1 VSPTV
6 NMVISAGAAL
16 VAGMFLAATGLLQQ
30 QAASQEPLDEQFSL
44 RMILDLVGNPKWLAG
59 IGAAMASYVFQAV
72 ALATG
77 PLSLVQPLV
86 VSELLFAIPISAR
99 RHRSR
104 LGLREW
110 AGLLTV
116 TAGLVV
122 GIVAADPQRGHP
134 LQPFSSWIWALV
146 AVVMAATAAVLVGKA
161 IAGPTRA
168 SLFALSGATVMALQS
183 ALFDATIASLRA
195 NIGHTFV
202 TWQPYALIV
211 ASFTG
216 LFLVQNAYQAGP
228 LAASMPVMDAV
239 LPMLSIGLGIG
250 LFGEHVRTTVGGLA
264 GATAGIVLLVTGI
277 VMLDTSP
284 LIRRQQRE
292 EHGEGE
298 HSTDSAAASTTSA
311 RRWRSSGA

>member
-1 VSPTV
+1 L
-6 NMVISAGAAL
+6 ISAGAAL
-16 VAGMFLAATGLLQQ
+16 VAGMCLATTGLLQQ
-30 QAASQEPLDEQFSL
+30 RAASKESADKQFSL
-44 RMILDLVGNPKWLAG
+44 QLILDLFRNRMWLAG
-59 IGAAMASYVFQAV
+59 IGAAVASYAFQAV

-99 RHRSR
+99 RHKSK

-122 GIVAADPQRGHP
+122 GIVAANPHRGHP
-134 LQPFSSWIWALV
+134 IEPFSSWIWALITV
-146 AVVMAATAAVLVGKA
+146 GVIAALGVIIGKM
-161 IAGPTRA
+161 ISGPVRA

-183 ALFDATIASLRA
+183 ALFATTIAELRH
-195 NIGHTFV
+195 NIAHTFV

-239 LPMLSIGLGIG
+239 LPMVSIGLGVG
-250 LFGEHVRTTVGGLA
+250 LFGEHIRTTWYGLT
-264 GATAGIVLLVTGI
+264 GAAAGILALVIGI
-277 VMLDTSP
+277 VVLDTSP
-284 LIRRQQRE
+284 VVRRQQRQE
-292 EHGEGE
+292 RQQRQPAPKSQLVISRPTRVERPH
-298 HSTDSAAASTTSA
+298 
-311 RRWRSSGA
+311 